1 MPAPSINPRAVQIF
15 SIAAVSI
22 IVIAFV
28 GMKDFSVGV
37 DAGIH
42 HAFATQLIEQRQWP
56 LPSSSFLASMSYYP
70 PAAHAVGAAIG
81 LTIGST
87 FGGMLVVNAVAL
99 IASCL
104 ALSYLLRRTSP
115 AETVASLIV
124 LAILCAT
131 LRKHRFVVGN
141 EIVANFFYGQFAG
154 TAALLTCFVIL
165 AKARWQFPLWLTVSS
180 GFTFVVGWFFPLS
193 AVHLAV
199 AAAVLRLRPSLRL
212 EGITIRLLEFTL
224 TAAVLSAIAFF
235 HPAMTDMKAIA
246 ANDGGISISNG
257 TMAISVLFLILL
269 AVPLLII
276 VSSRSNLVD
285 PVALIAI
292 IIGVVV
298 PPILQFAL
306 LYFFGLGSPYAVKKA
321 GFLTGTLGLVVVAVL
336 TMELAPFKRLAHALT
351 YRPVVPFVGSLAG
364 PSLALIVLASV
375 YVGRAFTPLSE
386 ISRYQDE
393 MSSFIEKGSAK
404 SLFGRTVSINSNY
417 NWHTNYV
424 VSFAQL
430 HPSGEIQRV
439 QNALLPPTV
448 SLTPGAE
455 LAVVAIGD
463 ATRMDPSCT
472 KWVNGNMAAVAATC
486 ASDVPAKVPQ

>member
-1 MPAPSINPRAVQIF
+1 VR
-15 SIAAVSI
+15 
-22 IVIAFV
+22 
-28 GMKDFSVGV
+28 
-37 DAGIH
+37 H
-42 HAFATQLIEQRQWP
+42 
-56 LPSSSFLASMSYYP
+56 
-70 PAAHAVGAAIG
+70 
-81 LTIGST
+81 
-87 FGGMLVVNAVAL
+87 
-99 IASCL
+99 
-104 ALSYLLRRTSP
+104 
-115 AETVASLIV
+115 
-124 LAILCAT
+124 
-131 LRKHRFVVGN
+131 
-141 EIVANFFYGQFAG
+141 ANFFYGQFAG

-235 HPAMTDMKAIA
+235 HPAMTDMKAI
-246 ANDGGISISNG
+246 
-257 TMAISVLFLILL
+257 SVLFLILL
-269 AVPLLII
+269 ALPLLII

-430 HPSGEIQRV
+430 HPSEEIQRV